1 MKTNI
6 NMERKLTK
14 EERKK
19 LIEKEKNA
27 PREITKADLEI
38 LKEHFNSGR

>member
-1 MKTNI
+1 
-6 NMERKLTK
+6 MERKLTK

-19 LIEKEKNA
+19 LIEKEKNS
-27 PREITKADLEI
+27 PRKVTKEDLEI